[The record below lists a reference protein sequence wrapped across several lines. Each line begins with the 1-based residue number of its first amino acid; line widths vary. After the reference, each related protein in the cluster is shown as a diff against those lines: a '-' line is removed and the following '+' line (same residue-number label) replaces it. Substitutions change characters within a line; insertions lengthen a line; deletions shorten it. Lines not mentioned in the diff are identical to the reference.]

1 MMPEHEIYET
11 LTPIFRDVFVQDDLV
26 LRADLTAQDI
36 ADWDSFKQIEIIIAV
51 QEHYGIKF
59 RTRELDTLNNVGD
72 LVSLIAGKT

>member
-1 MMPEHEIYET
+1 MPEHEIYET
-11 LTPIFRDVFVQDDLV
+11 LTPIFRDVFVRDDLV
-26 LRADLTAQDI
+26 LRPDLTAKDI

-72 LVSLIAGKT
+72 LVSLIASKT